1 MSEPTTAHGAG
12 APGHD
17 DAAHGHG
24 HDQPHVSNRTYVLI
38 AVVLAV
44 ITAVEVM
51 VFYIEALRPLLV
63 PLLLTLSAAKFLLVV
78 GFFMHLKYDSKLLRG
93 LFAGPL
99 AVAAAIILGMM
110 ALFGVFTA

>member
-1 MSEPTTAHGAG
+1 MSEPTTAHEHDTH
-12 APGHD
+12 GHD
-17 DAAHGHG
+17 DAHGHG
-24 HDQPHVSNRTYVLI
+24 EPHVSNRTYVLI
-38 AVVLAV
+38 AVVLAL

-63 PLLLTLSAAKFLLVV
+63 PILLTLSAAKFLLVV
-78 GFFMHLKYDSKLLRG
+78 GFFMHLKYDGPMLRG

-99 AVAAAIILGMM
+99 FVAAAIILGMM